1 MRSILIS
8 SPGIR
13 QLEPKRGFTD
23 GQGYSIELR
32 FKGTQLECG
41 QALEAFVNSGVVRQS
56 SIDHDDG
63 GMYVLTVVV
72 SAKNATTDP
81 GTTLT
86 PVTGPDSVVTTW
98 SRQSSSQEK
107 LLWYKKE
114 IRSILDLYPTEEL
127 KAQFRT
133 KIEQYFKGE
142 LSVEE
147 YDTWINVNFEER
159 GPTPKQRYDLKKLL
173 EMFAKGVE
181 SFRVDSFIIQ
191 KTQVGAPESLDNND
205 ISNNR
210 IWTRSTLVSQPT
222 MPNSFKTA
230 VPLGFYIQYA
240 AEITVLDA
248 ARWQVTQMWQWI
260 EEYEP
265 WIFGEPI

>member
-1 MRSILIS
+1 MRSIIIS

-41 QALEAFVNSGVVRQS
+41 QALEAFVSAGVVRQS
-56 SIDHDDG
+56 SIEHDEG
-63 GMYVLTVVV
+63 GLYVLTVVV

-114 IRSILDLYPTEEL
+114 IRDILDLYPTEEL
-127 KAQFRT
+127 QAQFRAT
-133 KIEQYFKGE
+133 IEKYFRGE
-142 LSVEE
+142 LSNEE
-147 YDTWINVNFEER
+147 YDTWVNINFEEHN
-159 GPTPKQRYDLKKLL
+159 PTPKNRSDLKKLL
-173 EMFAKGVE
+173 QMFAKGVE
-181 SFRVDSFIIQ
+181 SFRVDSFVIQ
-191 KTQVGAPESLDNND
+191 RVQVGAPESLINND
-205 ISNNR
+205 ATNNKM
-210 IWTRSTLVSQPT
+210 WNRSTLISDST
-222 MPNSFKTA
+222 MPAAFKA
-230 VPLGFYIQYA
+230 SVPQGYFLQYA
-240 AEITVLDA
+240 AEITVLDS
-248 ARWQVTQMWQWI
+248 ARWQVTQMWQWNDD
-260 EEYEP
+260 YER